1 MSIVGISG
9 QCQGSENNP
18 AVTGSGDRDLAPEFV
33 RFMGFAFGN
42 AADMGFVK
50 AIDFM
55 FIGFVLKE
63 DAPGIQQGLGIGAD
77 LFLCRFADQFTDQ
90 STPDGPQ
97 SPGCLFRLFVLL
109 GVFPVG
115 CLTKELGSDSRITL
129 S

>member
-1 MSIVGISG
+1 MSIVGISR

-18 AVTGSGDRDLAPEFV
+18 AVTGSGDRDFAPEFV
-33 RFMGFAFGN
+33 GFMGFAYGN

-77 LFLCRFADQFTDQ
+77 LFLCRFADQFMNQ
-90 STPDGPQ
+90 STADGVQ
-97 SPGCLFRLFVLL
+97 SPSGLLGLFFCCGVFRLDACRRSW
-109 GVFPVG
+109 GV
-115 CLTKELGSDSRITL
+115 TRE
-129 S
+129 

>member
-1 MSIVGISG
+1 MSIVGISR

-18 AVTGSGDRDLAPEFV
+18 AVTGSEDRDLGPEFV

-77 LFLCRFADQFTDQ
+77 LFLCRFADQFTNQ
-90 STPDGPQ
+90 STADGVQ
-97 SPGCLFRLFVLL
+97 SPGGLLGLFFCCGVFRLDACRRSW
-109 GVFPVG
+109 GV
-115 CLTKELGSDSRITL
+115 TRE
-129 S
+129 

>member
-1 MSIVGISG
+1 MTIIGISR
-9 QCQGSENNP
+9 QCQDSKDDP
-18 AVTGSGDRDLAPEFV
+18 AVTGSGDRDLGPEFV
-33 RFMGFAFGN
+33 GFMGFAFSN

-77 LFLCRFADQFTDQ
+77 LFLCRFANQFTSQ
-90 STPDGPQ
+90 STADGVQ
-97 SPGCLFRLFVLL
+97 SPGCLLGLFFLL
-109 GVFPVG
+109 EGFPVG

>member
-1 MSIVGISG
+1 M
-9 QCQGSENNP
+9 
-18 AVTGSGDRDLAPEFV
+18 D
-33 RFMGFAFGN
+33 FAFGN

-77 LFLCRFADQFTDQ
+77 LFLCRFAEQFTNQ

-97 SPGCLFRLFVLL
+97 SSGCLFRLFVLL

-115 CLTKELGSDSRITL
+115 CLPKQLGRDSSITL